1 MSVRLGL
8 LLPSRLLTVVLHPVC
23 RLLVGFYQLLGQMD
37 NVLSLEFPQP
47 VPTLVEFISWMF
59 LDVKRFIK
67 LE

>member
-1 MSVRLGL
+1 MRVGL
-8 LLPSRLLTVVLHPVC
+8 LLPSRLLTALFHPVC
-23 RLLVGFYQLLGQMD
+23 RLLVGFYQLLGQMN

-59 LDVKRFIK
+59 LDVKQFIK